1 MKSVSNFIFFVLYFL
16 IVWFAKGSKKRRG
29 PSPEPVPIPKFDVYT
44 LDSLLSTS
52 LPAAADSNK
61 PLIIDCIQ
69 YVNEPVTYFRLSYL
83 RDYVDLFILIELK
96 DMKTN
101 SYLMDKSEN
110 QLLQELENEKKLIKM
125 RLDEFP
131 YEFKYRQNSSIKSD
145 LYLFHMT
152 PYHFRDTKM
161 KHAGLLKLA
170 KEKYLVDSFFHEFK
184 KKYANKSY
192 VLMFGKNDEIPKL
205 EIIKKLPSL
214 YHHPALVS
222 GLRLEMTTLYYD
234 FHWVLPEERVRHTT
248 IFQDSKLQEI
258 TSLID
263 LLWFG
268 SEKLPLMFRS
278 GWHMNFFHETSALE
292 KTIIPLYYP
301 DYNFPD
307 IVNSSWITLCR
318 ENGYDIFKR
327 KYIFITKYDGSE
339 GYPHCTSCLKY
350 LSNPSLFR
358 LPADSR
364 PASDSS

>member
-1 MKSVSNFIFFVLYFL
+1 MKSLSTLTFFIHCFL
-16 IVWFAKGSKKRRG
+16 IVWYVKGSRKRRG

-44 LDSLLSTS
+44 LDSLLSSS
-52 LPAAADSNK
+52 LPTSTSNNK

-96 DMKTN
+96 DLKTN
-101 SYLMDKSEN
+101 SYLMDKSHN
-110 QLLQELENEKKLIKM
+110 VLFQELENEKKLIKM

-131 YEFKYRQNSSIKSD
+131 YEFKYRQNTSIKSD

-152 PYHFRDTKM
+152 PFHFRDTKM

-170 KEKYLVDSFFHEFK
+170 KEKYLIDSFFHEFK

-192 VLMFGKNDEIPKL
+192 LLMLGKNDEIPKL
-205 EIIKKLPSL
+205 EIIKKLHLL
-214 YHHPALVS
+214 YNHPALMT
-222 GLRLEMTTLYYD
+222 GLRLEMTTLYYN
-234 FHWVLPEERVRHTT
+234 FNWVLPEERVRHTT
-248 IFQDSKLQEI
+248 IFQDSKIQEI

-278 GWHMNFFHETSALE
+278 GWHMNFFHEATDLE

-307 IVNSSWITLCR
+307 IVNSSWISLCR
-318 ENGYDIFKR
+318 EKGYDVFKR

-339 GYPHCTSCLKY
+339 GYPHCSTCFKY
-350 LSNPSLFR
+350 LSTPTLFQ
-358 LPADSR
+358 LPAGSN
-364 PASDSS
+364 SLHGSS